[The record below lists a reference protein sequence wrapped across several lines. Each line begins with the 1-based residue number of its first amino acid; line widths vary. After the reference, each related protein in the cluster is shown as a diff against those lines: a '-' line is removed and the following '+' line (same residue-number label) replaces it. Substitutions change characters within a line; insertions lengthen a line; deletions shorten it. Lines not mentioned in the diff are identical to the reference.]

1 MSGNIFLNTVTSG
14 LEVYMDMANIRTYPG
29 TGTVLTDLNSNS
41 TGNLTNGA
49 LFESTNKGC
58 IVFDGINDYATV
70 PIANA
75 NSAFTLNIW
84 VKAIANSGTGSTGYM
99 GLVQR
104 FNGYSGQRNRFLLQS
119 GFSVLYFQA
128 IIGGVDT
135 SIISDTFT
143 SIQNQISMC
152 TVTWDG
158 SVVKFFVNGV
168 SVLATPAALTGIL
181 DSGVALPYLGWG
193 ATSADYYLNGKVYN
207 YMAYNRNLSLDEI
220 VQNYNAF
227 KGRFGY

>member
-1 MSGNIFLNTVTSG
+1 
-14 LEVYMDMANIRTYPG
+14 
-29 TGTVLTDLNSNS
+29 
-41 TGNLTNGA
+41 
-49 LFESTNKGC
+49 
-58 IVFDGINDYATV
+58 
-70 PIANA
+70 
-75 NSAFTLNIW
+75 
-84 VKAIANSGTGSTGYM
+84 
-99 GLVQR
+99 
-104 FNGYSGQRNRFLLQS
+104 
-119 GFSVLYFQA
+119 
-128 IIGGVDT
+128 
-135 SIISDTFT
+135 
-143 SIQNQISMC
+143 MC